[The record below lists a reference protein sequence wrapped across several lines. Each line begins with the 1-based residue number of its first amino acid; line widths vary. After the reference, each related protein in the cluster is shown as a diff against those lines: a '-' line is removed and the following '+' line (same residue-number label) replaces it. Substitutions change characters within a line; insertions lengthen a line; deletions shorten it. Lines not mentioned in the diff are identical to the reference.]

1 MKRFLHYLPAAA
13 TLCAMLAAM
22 PLFTA
27 CDDDDD
33 PAPLPEQPQVH
44 ADQLADFAENI
55 YRTDAEGLLTER
67 INGLPLPELEA
78 DTTVL
83 YIGVTTAD
91 TAKTIFKNW
100 LPADGNIVE
109 NGMTVI
115 FTPTD
120 TLGQACGTITFTP
133 ASDADGRLLARVTFA
148 GGAALKYAREI
159 RFITTEAFPRNDESA
174 YKVGDVVVDETRTDL
189 AGHTEDIRYLC
200 VRKAQSG
207 QSGLLIGFSGKKE
220 TTALACLEYAANK
233 ADAREAAKIISANYN
248 YFASAF
254 SKRGDNRLK
263 DEPGNYYY
271 FDHYVYAVFYYGAY
285 AINFKDKS
293 EKYYNYGSTAL
304 YHVYSKTF
312 GMRVR

>member
-1 MKRFLHYLPAAA
+1 MI
-13 TLCAMLAAM
+13 C
-22 PLFTA
+22 
-27 CDDDDD
+27 
-33 PAPLPEQPQVH
+33 
-44 ADQLADFAENI
+44 
-55 YRTDAEGLLTER
+55 
-67 INGLPLPELEA
+67 IN
-78 DTTVL
+78 
-83 YIGVTTAD
+83 
-91 TAKTIFKNW
+91 N
-100 LPADGNIVE
+100 
-109 NGMTVI
+109 
-115 FTPTD
+115 
-120 TLGQACGTITFTP
+120 ACGTITFTP
-133 ASDADGRLLARVTFA
+133 ATDADGRLLARVTFA

-174 YKVGDVVVDETRTDL
+174 YKVGDVVVDETRINF
-189 AGHTEDIRYLC
+189 AGVTEDVRYIC

-207 QSGLLIGFSGKKE
+207 QSGLLIGFGTNKR
-220 TTALACLEYAANK
+220 TTAVAVFEYAANK
-233 ADAREAAKIISANYN
+233 ADAREAAKIISANYD

-271 FDHYVYAVFYYGAY
+271 FNHYVYAVFYYGAY